1 MQIDI
6 DPLPMPGDESVR
18 TVVAYLGERAARY
31 GGDVSDMLDRT
42 PVELWDSPTEI
53 MAFWDSRDLSHVMPQ
68 SEFPELADVWDN
80 IIAEPFEINRG
91 RGANIMT
98 VGEREYAQI
107 INDVDADIID
117 ATHMDDSAEFL
128 HDLIESIA

>member
-53 MAFWDSRDLSHVMPQ
+53 MAFWDGRDLSHVMPQ